1 MWIESFGLWRVQV
14 SSWSSEYMMSI
25 SPLFLS
31 DIIRIFC
38 CFSLNFWQ
46 VCQLHPQKKH
56 SNIIKDHKHIYSQRS
71 LQFILIKYA
80 TKSFQSTETVPES
93 NERKSKKETE
103 GPPDFC
109 HQGGAWVDQLLR
121 FNSCLG
127 RDGPEGEYRMFRFK
141 GWTNWFSQEFVFFVL
156 AWFWATSN
164 LADFSQFG
172 GQQFVKNLVIF
183 PAKKALKFILSVNMV
198 GGSIILNKCQVDT

>member
-38 CFSLNFWQ
+38 CFSPNFWQ

-80 TKSFQSTETVPES
+80 TKSFQSTEIVPES
-93 NERKSKKETE
+93 DERKSKKETE
-103 GPPDFC
+103 GSPEFC
-109 HQGGAWVDQLLR
+109 HQGGAWVDQFLSLHPGPV
-121 FNSCLG
+121 G
-127 RDGPEGEYRMFRFK
+127 RGARYIDINRHFFTHFCTLNIRI
-141 GWTNWFSQEFVFFVL
+141 FSRLVL
-156 AWFWATSN
+156 
-164 LADFSQFG
+164 FS
-172 GQQFVKNLVIF
+172 VTYN
-183 PAKKALKFILSVNMV
+183 KFICSLICCIYHISWVH
-198 GGSIILNKCQVDT
+198 STCIYL

>member
-56 SNIIKDHKHIYSQRS
+56 SNIIKDHKHIYLQRS

-80 TKSFQSTETVPES
+80 TKSFQSTEIVPES
-93 NERKSKKETE
+93 DERKSKKVGSPE
-103 GPPDFC
+103 FC

>member
-1 MWIESFGLWRVQV
+1 MWKESFGLQV

-80 TKSFQSTETVPES
+80 TKSFQSTEIVPES
-93 NERKSKKETE
+93 DERKSKKETE
-103 GPPDFC
+103 GSPKFC
-109 HQGGAWVDQLLR
+109 HQRRAWVDQHLSL
-121 FNSCLG
+121 NSCLG
-127 RDGPEGEYRMFRFK
+127 RDGPQGEYRKLWFK
-141 GWTNWFSQEFVFFVL
+141 GRGYSRSQEFVLFVF
-156 AWFWATSN
+156 AWFWAASN
-164 LADFSQFG
+164 ATDFFWFCHCQFR
-172 GQQFVKNLVIF
+172 KDLIIF
-183 PAKKALKFILSVNMV
+183 PAKKVWISM
-198 GGSIILNKCQVDT
+198 